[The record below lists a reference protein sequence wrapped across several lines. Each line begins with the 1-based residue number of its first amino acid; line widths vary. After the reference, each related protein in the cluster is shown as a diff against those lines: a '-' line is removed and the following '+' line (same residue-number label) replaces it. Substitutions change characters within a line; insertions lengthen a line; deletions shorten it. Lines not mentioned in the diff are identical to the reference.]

1 MAPEYLTL
9 INLRK
14 VMFMKKFKQTLV
26 IIVLVV
32 SCMSAPFP
40 GRAAELDDVTM
51 TAILNFAWTLASPEG
66 TAFLAANPYTW
77 QILVDNVAPF
87 LSAFAPLGRK
97 LALTRP
103 PTLHPPV
110 TAPRPAAYTIP
121 NSYSQVISFGDSMSD
136 NGNVMKVT
144 SDLIGWGIPMA
155 PNYNGRFCNG
165 LVIVEQMSN
174 FLNRPLLNYA
184 FAGAESSYKGLLPVY
199 SMQIGVLKQVDDFL
213 SSLGYFKSADSR
225 ALYVI
230 WTGPDDYYHGQNMY
244 NSSVAYSVSSNVNY
258 AMNKLYAR
266 GARNFLVPLMPDLSL
281 TPAALGH
288 EESQSGYITAA
299 RNRSNE
305 LAVAMTAM
313 LKSFARIHPLAKV
326 HTHDAL
332 TFSRNAYAQAVSEGK
347 NVTVPCY
354 GPHITPVPAC
364 DDPENYL
371 FWDGNHPTDWAA
383 LDAGEAFANAAVATA
398 LPYW

>member
-1 MAPEYLTL
+1 
-9 INLRK
+9 
-14 VMFMKKFKQTLV
+14 MKKFKKTLV
-26 IIVLVV
+26 VIALVV
-32 SCMSAPFP
+32 SCMSVSFPAP
-40 GRAAELDDVTM
+40 AADMEDVTM
-51 TAILNFAWTLASPEG
+51 TALLNFAWTFASPQN
-66 TAFLAANPYTW
+66 TAFLAANPFTW
-77 QILVDNVAPF
+77 KILVDNVAPS

-97 LALTRP
+97 LALTNA

-110 TAPRPAAYTIP
+110 TAPQPAAYTIP

-136 NGNVMKVT
+136 NGNMLKVT

-155 PNYNGRFCNG
+155 PNYKGRFCNG

-199 SMQIGVLKQVDDFL
+199 SMQIGVLKQVDDFIRN
-213 SSLGYFKSADSR
+213 LGFFKPADSM

-230 WTGPDDYYHGQNMY
+230 WTGPDDFYHGQNIY
-244 NSSVAYSVSSNVNY
+244 NSSVAYSVAANVNN

-288 EESQSGYITAA
+288 EKSQSGYITAA

-305 LAVAMTAM
+305 VAVQMTAM
-313 LKSFARIHPLAKV
+313 LKSFARLHPLAKV

-332 TFSRNAYAQAVSEGK
+332 TFSRDSYAQAVSEGK
-347 NVTVPCY
+347 IVTYPCY
-354 GPHITPVPAC
+354 GPHISPIPAC

-371 FWDGNHPTDWAA
+371 FWDGNHPTDWSTME
-383 LDAGEAFANAAVATA
+383 AGEAFANAAVAPA